1 MQIHGLDRVKEVVLK
16 QLAGK
21 PAKVYLFG
29 SWARGEQKR
38 TSDIDIAIDW
48 KVSATTL
55 QRELTTIRDA
65 LEESTVPYKVDIL
78 NMNEAD
84 PVIISKILREGEIW
98 KDVTSE

>member
-1 MQIHGLDRVKEVVLK
+1 MQINVLDQVKEVVLK

-21 PAKVYLFG
+21 PVKVYLFS

-38 TSDIDIAIDW
+38 TSDIDISMDW

-55 QRELTTIRDA
+55 QRELATIRDA
-65 LEESTVPYKVDIL
+65 LEESTVPYKVDLL

-84 PVIISKILREGEIW
+84 AIIVSKILREGEIW
-98 KDVTSE
+98 KDATSE